1 MKEEQIIIVGFA
13 GIGKTTL
20 MNKYPDK
27 VIDMEV
33 RPYKYLNYKKEYSLP
48 EWDSK
53 KKIPHP
59 DFYDNY
65 LQAIEEE
72 ISSKKKK
79 VILLW
84 FAREVMGFLDKR
96 NIPYYIATW
105 DLDEKGIKEYLIDL
119 YTQRQNCKEW
129 IDSVISYIYEI
140 NEEILKRKCK
150 GFLLFHK
157 KENLEMKLKE
167 LKWLD

>member
-1 MKEEQIIIVGFA
+1 MKEKTIVILGFA

-20 MNKYPDK
+20 MHKYPDK

-33 RPYKYLNYKKEYSLP
+33 RPYKYLNYKKGYSLP

-53 KKIPHP
+53 YKIPHP

-72 ISSKKKK
+72 IKSKRHKI
-79 VILLW
+79 VLIW
-84 FAREVMGFLDKR
+84 FAREVMNFLDSK

-105 DLDEKGIKEYLIDL
+105 DLNEEGIKEYLISL
-119 YTQRQNCKEW
+119 YKKRQNSEEW
-129 IDSVISYIYEI
+129 IDSVISYIYEV

-157 KENLEMKLKE
+157 EGNLEMKLKE